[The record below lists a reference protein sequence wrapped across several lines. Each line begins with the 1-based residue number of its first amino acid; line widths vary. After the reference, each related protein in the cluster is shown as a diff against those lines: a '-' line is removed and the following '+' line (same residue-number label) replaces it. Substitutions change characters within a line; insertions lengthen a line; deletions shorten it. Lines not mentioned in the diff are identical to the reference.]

1 MNETAQL
8 TIRQAHPT
16 DLEPLV
22 ELYEQL
28 ATETA
33 FLTDDQVN
41 KSKTKRTY
49 QMTQQIDQY
58 SRSLTSIMLVVELQ
72 EEIIALG
79 TLATLPGSR
88 QSHVAEVG
96 IGVLKDYWGN
106 GIASI
111 LLEELLYFAKETA
124 LKVITLEVVQE
135 NKRAIALYKKFGFK
149 IVGSLSQRLQADQ
162 IYYDTYMMEYLL

>member
-8 TIRQAHPT
+8 TIRQVQSA
-16 DLEPLV
+16 DLKSLV

-28 ATETA
+28 AIETA
-33 FLTDDQVN
+33 FLSDDQVN
-41 KSKTKRTY
+41 KSLATRTQ
-49 QMTQQIDQY
+49 QMTQQIEQY
-58 SRSLTSIMLVVELQ
+58 NQHPTSIMLVVELQ
-72 EEIIALG
+72 GDIIALG

-96 IGVLKDYWGN
+96 IGVLKEFWGN

-111 LLEELLYFAKETA
+111 LLDELLHFAKETS

-135 NKRAIALYKKFGFK
+135 NKRAIALYKKFGFM
-149 IVGSLSQRLQADQ
+149 IVGSLSKRLHADQ
-162 IYYDTYMMEYLL
+162 KYYDTYVMEYLL